1 VLIALAVAVCFAK
14 QEKTIHKAK
23 AEATSACITY
33 LRENGR
39 VSKNDIVVK
48 STYSDLHNLL
58 EIKFV
63 PNYYSTEQY
72 RNRNMKY
79 DSCIF
84 SRNILQK
91 AQSDQDFEAR
101 IKPFIEYCVT
111 NYRVELQG
119 QQGWHARMK
128 KYRSLTELEKQEE
141 RLGWCKDEG
150 VRQLHQVSQVQSD
163 T

>member
-1 VLIALAVAVCFAK
+1 
-14 QEKTIHKAK
+14 
-23 AEATSACITY
+23 
-33 LRENGR
+33 
-39 VSKNDIVVK
+39 
-48 STYSDLHNLL
+48 
-58 EIKFV
+58 
-63 PNYYSTEQY
+63 
-72 RNRNMKY
+72 MKY

-111 NYRVELQG
+111 NYRVELPG

-128 KYRSLTELEKQEE
+128 KYHCLTELEKQEE